1 MVTLN
6 QAFLFFVSILFQVI
20 GLSVLPQTRGFTN
33 IGPTIICV
41 VTFIV
46 GIGMFARILTTGVQ
60 LSTLIPIAAAAVPLA
75 IVAVGL
81 LVYGEPASLYRVLL
95 LVIACGAIGVASI
108 L

>member
-6 QAFLFFVSILFQVI
+6 QAFLFFLAILFQVI
-20 GLSVLPQTRGFTN
+20 GLSVLPLTRGFTN
-33 IGPTIICV
+33 IVPTIICI

-81 LVYGEPASLYRVLL
+81 LIYGEPASLYRVLL
-95 LVIACGAIGVASI
+95 LVIACVAIGVASI